1 MGDLED
7 TIEVV
12 DLPNFRLEGASSFD
26 VDASGSG
33 AGHRHRQPPLA
44 LASGL
49 AASDPPRRGHRPVL
63 APLRGRQWLLVTCRW
78 LRPAS

>member
-12 DLPNFRLEGASSFD
+12 DLPNFRLEGASAFD

-33 AGHRHRQPPLA
+33 ATA
-44 LASGL
+44 
-49 AASDPPRRGHRPVL
+49 AASLPSPSPLVWQPLIHRAAAAALSSRRSAAGS
-63 APLRGRQWLLVTCRW
+63 ACW
-78 LRPAS
+78 